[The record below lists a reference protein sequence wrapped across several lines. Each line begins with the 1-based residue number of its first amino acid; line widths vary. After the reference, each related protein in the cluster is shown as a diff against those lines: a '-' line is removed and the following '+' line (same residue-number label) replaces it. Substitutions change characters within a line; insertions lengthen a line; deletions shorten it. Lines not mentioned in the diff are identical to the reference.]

1 MASRRSLGGGRVLGS
16 GRNLSPAISPQ
27 PQAHHRRNAS
37 LLSPSESSVSLSS
50 QTSNSPASTAET
62 REDITSKVLLGPGE
76 NAAASASSRLV
87 CPICNEDMV
96 TLLQLNR
103 HLDDNHQNLV
113 EEEQDEV
120 KNWFESQME
129 KAKKFQPL
137 AVLNQ
142 KLKGLDVFESND
154 APTPPPSTSH
164 SASNST
170 THVVHEPAPVP
181 VRRDPE
187 EEVTR
192 AHWQRPG
199 YRDVCSDPVCRRPIT
214 SQMALG
220 GGQAAVNC
228 RQCGRLFCEEH
239 TMYQMKLSRQAKHD
253 PTRGVWC
260 RVCETC
266 YKSRDGYIDN
276 HGFERNHFDEFAK
289 IRRKR
294 VDREYMEVSRLEK
307 RLTKLTT
314 LLANPPPAEDTPSSG
329 GWFGLSAAKNQ
340 RKALEQSIITWEED
354 AKVTNCPFCQQEF
367 STYTFR
373 RHHCRM
379 CGRVVCSDPKTE
391 CSTEVG
397 LNVAAGSK
405 TEKSAN
411 QLNIDVRMC
420 KDCKHTLFARGDF
433 ARELAS
439 KPKDQKAY
447 ENLAQFERGIRL
459 LLPRFQKLLQALQD
473 PEKPPTPQQLSDAT
487 KVRKRLMDAFAQFDV
502 AAKRIRDLP
511 TDSPTQQKLQKAVYQ
526 QAYSF
531 LSLHMLPLRSLP
543 RILKHAVPQGR
554 SNAGGA
560 LASIKLNDRSAGS
573 VVSSSE
579 VSAME
584 TEEKELRERLIIL
597 EEQKF
602 MVSEMVANA
611 TKHRRFD
618 EVTSLA
624 QNLED
629 LNKEIDQVNGQ
640 LGQLDFASAYQK
652 DMASPG

>member
-16 GRNLSPAISPQ
+16 GRNLSPAAASPQ
-27 PQAHHRRNAS
+27 SAAIHRRNAS

-50 QTSNSPASTAET
+50 QTSNSPASTSET
-62 REDITSKVLLGPGE
+62 REDITSRVLIGPND
-76 NAAASASSRLV
+76 NAAARASNRLV
-87 CPICNEDMV
+87 CPICNEEMV

-113 EEEQDEV
+113 VEEQDEV
-120 KNWFESQME
+120 KNWFEAQMH
-129 KAKKFQPL
+129 KAKSFQPL

-154 APTPPPSTSH
+154 APKPPQPSH
-164 SASNST
+164 SASSST
-170 THVVHEPAPVP
+170 AYVTHDPAP

-192 AHWQRPG
+192 AHWQRLG
-199 YRDVCSDPVCRRPIT
+199 YRD
-214 SQMALG
+214 
-220 GGQAAVNC
+220 
-228 RQCGRLFCEEH
+228 
-239 TMYQMKLSRQAKHD
+239 AKHE
-253 PTRGVWC
+253 PVRGVWC

-266 YKSRDGYIDN
+266 YKSRDGYNDH
-276 HGFERNHFDEFAK
+276 HGVERDHFDEFAN

-294 VDREYMEVSRLEK
+294 VDRERMEVSRLEK
-307 RLTKLTT
+307 RLTKLTQ
-314 LLANPPPAEDTPSSG
+314 LLANPPPVEETPMAGS
-329 GWFGLSAAKNQ
+329 WFSLPGHKNH

-354 AKVTNCPFCQQEF
+354 ASVSNCPFCQQEF

-373 RHHCRM
+373 RSHCRM

-391 CSTEVG
+391 CSKEIG
-397 LNVAAGSK
+397 LNVAADSQD
-405 TEKSAN
+405 TEKGAG

-420 KDCKHTLFARGDF
+420 KDCQHTLFARSDF
-433 ARELAS
+433 ERELAD
-439 KPKDQKAY
+439 KPKDQRAY

-459 LLPRFQKLLQALQD
+459 LLPRFHKLLQALQD
-473 PEKPPTPQQLSDAT
+473 PDKSPTPQQLTDAT
-487 KVRKRLMDAFAQFDV
+487 KVRKRLMDGFAQFDV

-511 TDSPTQQKLQKAVYQ
+511 TDSPTQQKLQRAVYQ

-531 LSLHMLPLRSLP
+531 LNLHMLPLRSLP
-543 RILKHAVPQGR
+543 KILKHAAPQGR
-554 SNAGGA
+554 PSGGSA
-560 LASIKLNDRSAGS
+560 LASIKYNNHSTGS

-584 TEEKELRERLIIL
+584 SEEKELRERLIVL

-602 MVSEMVANA
+602 MVSEMVADA
-611 TKHRRFD
+611 TRHRRFD
-618 EVTSLA
+618 EVSSLA

-629 LNKEIDQVNGQ
+629 LNKEIDQINGQ
-640 LGQLDFASAYQK
+640 LGQLDFASAYRGGL
-652 DMASPG
+652 DSPQPG